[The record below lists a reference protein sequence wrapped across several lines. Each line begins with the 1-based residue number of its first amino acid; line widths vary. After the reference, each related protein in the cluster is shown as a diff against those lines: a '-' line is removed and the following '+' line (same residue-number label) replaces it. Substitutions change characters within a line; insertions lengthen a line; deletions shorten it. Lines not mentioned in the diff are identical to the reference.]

1 MTDGR
6 KDDKLTL
13 EEREEA
19 LRSLKARQIVQEI
32 VRYGATSDLQ
42 ILKIIKFLS
51 LELENTEMMRSI
63 CAVVDFGGEERI
75 DASGGSEVG
84 RKTNKIEL

>member
-1 MTDGR
+1 
-6 KDDKLTL
+6 L

-51 LELENTEMMRSI
+51 LELENTELMRSI
-63 CAVVDFGGEERI
+63 CAVIDQDGKERF
-75 DASGGSEVG
+75 DAAGGSEAG
-84 RKTNKIEL
+84 NKTNKIEL